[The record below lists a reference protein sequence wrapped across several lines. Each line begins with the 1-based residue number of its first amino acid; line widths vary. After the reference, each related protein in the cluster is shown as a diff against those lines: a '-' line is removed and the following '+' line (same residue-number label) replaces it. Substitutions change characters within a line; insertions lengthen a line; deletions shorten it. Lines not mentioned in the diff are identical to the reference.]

1 MLLLFLLL
9 GSIAAFLLSSVAGG
23 GAGLLLMPVLVM
35 LLPAASAPAALSIGT
50 ATSSASRLMV
60 LRKRIRWDVVRWFV
74 PAAVPAVFVGAWLLT
89 FFPPIYIQVLIVVFL
104 MGNLPAVFRKVM
116 VRPAVL
122 PLVDRPRQ
130 LLLVGAAAGIL
141 SGFTGAVG
149 LLFNRFYY
157 RLEMDKEEIVA
168 TRAANEVLLHIIK
181 LVLYGSFGLLTE
193 RALFAGVVVAVG
205 AITAS
210 IITPF
215 TLRRLNEV
223 LFRRIGLAAMAI
235 AGVTMTTTSS
245 AQVIAQNQLGATVS
259 VAPREVELTTRGRG
273 RQLSVEVDRIE
284 GPVVEVPARST
295 DIPTAT
301 RIEIAKRVGSGNIM
315 SVEKA
320 ISLAG
325 RQWEIGFQRDGRAYE
340 FHLPR
345 ADAD

>member
-1 MLLLFLLL
+1 MLLLSLLL

-23 GAGLLLMPVLVM
+23 GAGLLLMPVLVL

-50 ATSSASRLMV
+50 ATSSASRLIV

-74 PAAVPAVFVGAWLLT
+74 PAAVPAVLVGAWLLT
-89 FFPPIYIQVLIVVFL
+89 LFPPIYIQVLIGVFL
-104 MGNLPAVFRKVM
+104 MGNLPAVFRKV
-116 VRPAVL
+116 VAHPAAL
-122 PLVDRPRQ
+122 PLADRPRR

-181 LVLYGSFGLLTE
+181 LVLYAGFGLLTE
-193 RALFAGVVVAVG
+193 RALFAGAVVAVG
-205 AITAS
+205 AIAAS
-210 IITPF
+210 FVTPF
-215 TLRRLNEV
+215 TLRRLDEA
-223 LFRRIGLAAMAI
+223 LFRRIGLAAMAV

-245 AQVIAQNQLGATVS
+245 AQVIAQNRLGATVS

-273 RQLSVEVDRIE
+273 RQLSVEFDWIE
-284 GPVVEVPARST
+284 GPVAEVPARLT
-295 DIPTAT
+295 DIPPAT
-301 RIEIAKRVGSGNIM
+301 RGEIGSRVGAGTIV

-320 ISLAG
+320 LSLAG
-325 RQWEIGFQRDGRAYE
+325 RQWEIEFRRDGRIYE
-340 FHLPR
+340 FNLPR

>member
-1 MLLLFLLL
+1 MLLAFLLL

-23 GAGLLLMPVLVM
+23 GAGLLLMPVLVL

-50 ATSSASRLMV
+50 ATSSASRLIV
-60 LRKRIRWDVVRWFV
+60 LRNRIRWDVVRWFV

-89 FFPPIYIQVLIVVFL
+89 FFPPIYIQVLIGLFL
-104 MGNLPAVFRKVM
+104 MGNLPAVFRKTIAH
-116 VRPAVL
+116 PAPL
-122 PLVDRPRQ
+122 PIKNRPRQ
-130 LLLVGAAAGIL
+130 LLLVGAAAGVL

-168 TRAANEVLLHIIK
+168 TRAANEVLLHLIK
-181 LVLYGSFGLLTE
+181 LVLYASFGLLTE

-205 AITAS
+205 AIVAS
-210 IITPF
+210 LITPF

-223 LFRRIGLAAMAI
+223 FFRRIGLAAMAI

-245 AQVIAQNQLGATVS
+245 AQVIAQNRLGAAVS
-259 VAPREVELTTRGRG
+259 VAPREVELTTRARG
-273 RQLSVEVDRIE
+273 RQLSVEIDTIE
-284 GPVVEVPARST
+284 GPVIEVPARLT
-295 DIPTAT
+295 EIPAEA
-301 RIEIAKRVGSGNIM
+301 RAEIARKVGQGSIV

-320 ISLAG
+320 LSLAG
-325 RQWEIGFQRDGRAYE
+325 RQWEIEFRRDGRVYE
-340 FHLPR
+340 FNLPR